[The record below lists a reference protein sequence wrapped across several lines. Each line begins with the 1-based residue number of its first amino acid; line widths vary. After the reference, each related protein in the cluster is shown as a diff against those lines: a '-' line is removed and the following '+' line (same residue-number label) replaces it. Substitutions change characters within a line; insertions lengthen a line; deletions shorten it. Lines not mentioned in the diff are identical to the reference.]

1 MATMRVRFYIEALS
15 NHKKALERAVEEI
28 VKSLKNE
35 TNVKVENIR
44 AEDILENPE
53 EEMLKYSSMVEAE
66 LEGPFEEI
74 VKATMKYAPAIVEV
88 VSPAKIEIDA
98 KDLMKILG
106 EVSLFMGKL
115 MEKFGGLVAYP
126 SLDEIPKPKVGYSR
140 EEIEE
145 MIIDG
150 KEILYRFVIETYGK
164 NKEVVEETM
173 LKAFAYEGCKINK
186 ILVKVQEEG
195 EERIYAL
202 VASELVSPFEVLFQL
217 TAKYAPVAISI
228 IEPEIVDISA
238 TELQNALTDL
248 GGFVHELIH
257 RPLKKKLIE
266 KDTFKFKLS

>member
-28 VKSLKNE
+28 ITSLKNE

-44 AEDILENPE
+44 AEDVLENPE

-66 LEGPFEEI
+66 LEGSFEEI

-88 VSPAKIEIDA
+88 ISPAKIETDA
-98 KDLMKILG
+98 KDLMRILG

-140 EEIEE
+140 EEIED

-164 NKEVVEETM
+164 GKGEIEETM

-186 ILVKVQEEG
+186 IIVKVQEERD
-195 EERIYAL
+195 ERVYAL
-202 VASELVSPFEVLFQL
+202 VASELISPFEVLFQL

>member
-1 MATMRVRFYIEALS
+1 MTIMKVRFYIEALS
-15 NHKKALERAVEEI
+15 NHKKALEKAVEEI
-28 VKSLKNE
+28 VKSLKSE
-35 TNVKVENIR
+35 TSVKVESLR
-44 AEDILENPE
+44 TEDVLENPE

-66 LEGPFEEI
+66 LEGSFEEI

-88 VSPAKIEIDA
+88 ISPAKIEIDA
-98 KDLMKILG
+98 KSLMKVLG
-106 EVSLFMGKL
+106 EISLFMGKL

-126 SLDEIPKPKVGYSR
+126 PLDEIPKPKVGYSR

-145 MIIDG
+145 LIIDG
-150 KEILYRFVIETYGK
+150 KETLYRFVVETYGK
-164 NKEVVEETM
+164 DKESIEETM
-173 LKAFAYEGCKINK
+173 LKAFTYEGCRINK
-186 ILVKVQEEG
+186 ILVKVQEERDG
-195 EERIYAL
+195 RVYAL
-202 VASELVSPFEVLFQL
+202 VASELISPFEVLFQL

>member
-28 VKSLKNE
+28 IKSLKNE

-66 LEGPFEEI
+66 LEGSFEEI

-88 VSPAKIEIDA
+88 VSPAKIEIEG

-126 SLDEIPKPKVGYSR
+126 PLDEIPKPRIGYSR

-186 ILVKVQEEG
+186 ILVKVQEER

-202 VASELVSPFEVLFQL
+202 VASELISPFEVLFQL

-266 KDTFKFKLS
+266 KDTFKFRLS